1 MKVFLFY
8 NNNNED
14 FDLENFTH
22 ILSICLQCLLAN
34 VAIFVYITYIYYI
47 VCYCTKPTPTHSVCR
62 HLACAK
68 ILVGKLLPR
77 YYNPMGLIPTSRI
90 IVYSF
95 G

>member
-34 VAIFVYITYIYYI
+34 VAIFVYITYIYIILCVI
-47 VCYCTKPTPTHSVCR
+47 VQNLPPHTVF
-62 HLACAK
+62 
-68 ILVGKLLPR
+68 VG
-77 YYNPMGLIPTSRI
+77 I
-90 IVYSF
+90 
-95 G
+95 